1 VKDPIWFTEA
11 TARTGKR
18 IIAGEIT
25 RTEAVTELAL
35 AVHGDL
41 LGIDIVTG
49 WTNGRLDAWLK
60 AAQPAAGPGIQAT
73 LFPELKRSYRT
84 TPSKYVDVAAMTAH
98 DVDMARAILWAKTQN
113 AIDGAREAAEHERAV
128 FAAFEEKVRPLLAGS
143 LTVADVLDDLE
154 EAGSA
159 L

>member
-11 TARTGKR
+11 VARSGKS
-18 IIAGEIT
+18 ILAGETT

-41 LGIDIVTG
+41 LGIDIITG
-49 WTNGRLDAWLK
+49 WANGRLDAWLK

-84 TPSKYVDVAAMTAH
+84 TPSRYVEVAAMTAH

-113 AIDGAREAAEHERAV
+113 AIDGARDAAEHEREV
-128 FAAFEEKVRPLLAGS
+128 FAEFEAKVRPLLAGG
-143 LTVADVLDDLE
+143 LTVADVLGDLG
-154 EAGSA
+154 EAGAA